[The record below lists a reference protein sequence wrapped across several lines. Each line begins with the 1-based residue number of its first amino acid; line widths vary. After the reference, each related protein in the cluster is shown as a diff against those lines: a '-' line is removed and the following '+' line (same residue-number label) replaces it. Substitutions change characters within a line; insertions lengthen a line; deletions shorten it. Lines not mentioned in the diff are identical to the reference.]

1 MELKL
6 LTVQGLTGLPLIYLS
21 LLVLM
26 LQMFALETRMVL
38 KLHCRVELGVN
49 VVSHDE
55 VGGWLVCDGG
65 DEVRVFKYHFRFF
78 VGYEL

>member
-1 MELKL
+1 
-6 LTVQGLTGLPLIYLS
+6 
-21 LLVLM
+21 
-26 LQMFALETRMVL
+26 MVL

-55 VGGWLVCDGG
+55 VRGRLVCDGG